1 MGTTPSKS
9 VSYSGAWKA
18 MVLKQSP
25 LILGCFIF
33 ITVLVIQSLLNLSQ
47 PFFWLFSML
56 CGISWGYLTAS
67 QLKFRSHVNQ
77 MDITEK
83 KLAESLE
90 SHQRLKIRYSGLEEH
105 MQLLLQ
111 EAIQPLQSD
120 ITCLETALSKKDDL
134 EAELANAKTELVLK
148 HQLIEDIQR
157 ESNFKF
163 QKLLRDLEVSR
174 REALSAQKV
183 SEEKAKSKVHE
194 STAKADEFRSEMAAA
209 LEAANQRAGD
219 LEAQLGIAK
228 AELLAE
234 SQLIEDVQR
243 ESDFK
248 LQQLLRDLEESRRE
262 SLSAQKAVEE
272 KAKSMVHESTAKAD
286 ELREQIAIMSDELI
300 ARQQR
305 LESIQLDSEQTIRKL
320 VQELDGS
327 RKESAILLESISAEA
342 IAFLSEANSAEVKLQ
357 SQNSSLTRAL
367 HLIQKASGEFDKKFT
382 GLGELDSL
390 PDDEREFLISTVEQ
404 LNKQPDTFFTLPI
417 DDGSY
422 TARLTSAFEAIKTTH
437 RRTSDN
443 NSFVSKRAEELR
455 RLFEEELRQIT
466 QEHGRADGS
475 QYQRQHAANHFLA
488 DLREL
493 LFQKVDA
500 RNLDFC
506 KASFFDAVNL
516 VKESGIIVTD
526 YQVACAISDLECEH
540 ENEKRVEEMRAE
552 KVRKILDK
560 RI

>member
-1 MGTTPSKS
+1 
-9 VSYSGAWKA
+9 
-18 MVLKQSP
+18 
-25 LILGCFIF
+25 
-33 ITVLVIQSLLNLSQ
+33 
-47 PFFWLFSML
+47 
-56 CGISWGYLTAS
+56 
-67 QLKFRSHVNQ
+67 

-228 AELLAE
+228 AELIAE

-248 LQQLLRDLEESRRE
+248 LQQLLRDLEEIRRE
-262 SLSAQKAVEE
+262 ALSAQKAVEE

-367 HLIQKASGEFDKKFT
+367 HLIQKASGAVDKKFT
-382 GLGELDSL
+382 
-390 PDDEREFLISTVEQ
+390 
-404 LNKQPDTFFTLPI
+404 
-417 DDGSY
+417 
-422 TARLTSAFEAIKTTH
+422 
-437 RRTSDN
+437 
-443 NSFVSKRAEELR
+443 
-455 RLFEEELRQIT
+455 
-466 QEHGRADGS
+466 
-475 QYQRQHAANHFLA
+475 
-488 DLREL
+488 
-493 LFQKVDA
+493 
-500 RNLDFC
+500 
-506 KASFFDAVNL
+506 
-516 VKESGIIVTD
+516 
-526 YQVACAISDLECEH
+526 
-540 ENEKRVEEMRAE
+540 
-552 KVRKILDK
+552 
-560 RI
+560 